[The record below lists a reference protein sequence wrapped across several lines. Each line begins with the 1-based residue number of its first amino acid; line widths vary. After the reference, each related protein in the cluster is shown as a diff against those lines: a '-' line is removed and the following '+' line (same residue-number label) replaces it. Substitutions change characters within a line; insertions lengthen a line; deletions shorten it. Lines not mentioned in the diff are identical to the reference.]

1 MANCGNF
8 LDYAGEKCGIDVG
21 YGKLI
26 LVYPAKAEVAI
37 SALTATAINAAIE
50 AGTIIGV
57 IKGWH
62 TVVGAPVA
70 EVGVERVATS
80 EMKLIREEIAADTLT
95 FERTLANREIIGDLV
110 KAGSLNCL
118 MVDDQGN
125 VYGDHAQAVGEIQT
139 MLLNFS
145 SKVTSGM
152 QSDNNTDRTIA
163 VTVRYLV
170 KDLDVAAAEVAAE
183 DIVVKELVKCY
194 LSSVTTSTAIASVFV
209 LAMRK
214 KSDNKIYPGA
224 ITASEIAI
232 TGGNITTKE
241 SAYDAATGLLT
252 ITLAG
257 TGFSTTAQKWNVSIS
272 GEECY
277 MKETVLSLGE

>member
-1 MANCGNF
+1 MSNCGNF
-8 LDYAGEKCGIDVG
+8 LDYAGEKCGIDAG
-21 YGKLI
+21 YGKLL
-26 LVYPAKAEVAI
+26 LVYPAKADIAI
-37 SALTATAINAAIE
+37 TALTATAINAAIE

-70 EVGVERVATS
+70 EVAVERVSTS

-118 MVDDQGN
+118 MIDDQGN
-125 VYGDHAQAVGEIQT
+125 VYGDKAQAVGEIQT

-170 KDLDVAAAEVAAE
+170 KDLDVAAANVAAE

-194 LSSVTTSTAIASVFV
+194 LSSVTTATAIASVFV
-209 LAMRK
+209 LEIKK
-214 KSDNKIYPGA
+214 KSDNKIFTGA
-224 ITASEIAI
+224 IIASEITI

-277 MKETVLSLGE
+277 MKEIVVSLGE